1 MSILNTNIDEEKF
14 KKMQK
19 KMLVLFLSLC
29 QILSEIS
36 IECKEKSILIYKVFK
51 FYFSEIE
58 KKWLM
63 FCDKLNSKITYYKD
77 LCKTILQYKNKNML
91 KIENKLCHY
100 TLLEPFLE
108 ELMKD
113 RNYKYYY

>member
-1 MSILNTNIDEEKF
+1 MSLSNLLVDMNTSFLFHRWNKF
-14 KKMQK
+14 HYKTYISS
-19 KMLVLFLSLC
+19 LLSVLKNKGHERLFNHFKHNKLPFVVFRDNSYMYNLKLKDKFVY
-29 QILSEIS
+29 IT
-36 IECKEKSILIYKVFK
+36 KE
-51 FYFSEIE
+51 
-58 KKWLM
+58 
-63 FCDKLNSKITYYKD
+63 DIT
-77 LCKTILQYKNKNML
+77 LNKNML